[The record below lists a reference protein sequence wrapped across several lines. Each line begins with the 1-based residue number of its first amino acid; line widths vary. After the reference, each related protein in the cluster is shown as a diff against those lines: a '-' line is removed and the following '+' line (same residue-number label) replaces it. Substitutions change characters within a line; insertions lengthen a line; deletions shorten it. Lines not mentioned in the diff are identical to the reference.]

1 MSSLDDRS
9 DSPRWPVEPQQ
20 PGINWAEIVNRAEI
34 VLLAVVLVADV
45 AGVAAL
51 AWWMGAI

>member
-1 MSSLDDRS
+1 MSSLPDRS
-9 DSPRWPVEPQQ
+9 DSPRWPAEPQQ
-20 PGINWAEIVNRAEI
+20 PGINWAEII
-34 VLLAVVLVADV
+34 LLAVVLVADV